1 MFEIFKNNKV
11 EDLNYIIILVIK
23 IDKKLNSSHQ
33 RGMMN
38 NKKDGMNLM
47 NNMNNMN

>member
-11 EDLNYIIILVIK
+11 EDLNYIIILVSK
-23 IDKKLNSSHQ
+23 LDKKLNSSQ
-33 RGMMN
+33 MGMMD